1 MFKKKRP
8 LALGIDIGT
17 SSIKVMEMTESR
29 DRYKIER
36 FVVEP
41 IPRNIVVENAIIDLD
56 RVSRAVRSA
65 VKKTGSK
72 RKHVVVAIAAAQSIS
87 KILSLPAGLSGT
99 ELEQQIEL
107 EAEHYVPFP
116 LADTNLD
123 FQLLGPNAENPS
135 NDDVLFSACRREIVE
150 ERVTVLEAAGL
161 TPLIVDVTSFANERA
176 LELVATTLPNGG
188 VEKVVAI
195 IDYGATSSHLYVVH
209 QEKLIFQRD
218 FPFGGKSLTE
228 SIQRRFGV
236 SYTEAENKKRGG
248 RSLPENYRQDI
259 LAPFISAMAQEAN
272 RAIQLFVSS
281 SNHDQVDYLFLTGGC
296 SALPKVVDEVA
307 DKTGVSTRLANPFVN
322 TKLASSIAKDRLYRY
337 APLLNTVCGLAMRGA
352 KR

>member
-1 MFKKKRP
+1 MFKKKRQ

-36 FVVEP
+36 FAVEP
-41 IPRNIVVENAIIDLD
+41 LPRNIIVENAITDLD
-56 RVSRAVRSA
+56 RVSKAVRSA
-65 VKKTGSK
+65 VEKSGSK
-72 RKHVVVAIAAAQSIS
+72 RKHVVVAIAAAQSMS
-87 KILSLPAGLSGT
+87 KILSLPGGLRGS

-123 FQLLGPNAENPS
+123 FELLGSSIENPS
-135 NDDVLFSACRREIVE
+135 NDDVLLSACRKEIVE
-150 ERVTVLEAAGL
+150 ERVSVLEAAGL
-161 TPLIVDVTSFANERA
+161 TPIIVDVASFANERA
-176 LELVATTLPNGG
+176 LQLVATTLPNGG

-195 IDYGATSSHLYVVH
+195 VDYGTTSSHLYVVH
-209 QEKLIFQRD
+209 QKKLIYQRD

-248 RSLPENYRQDI
+248 SLPENYRQDI
-259 LAPFISAMAQEAN
+259 LGPFISAMAQEAN
-272 RAIQLFVSS
+272 RAMQLFVSS
-281 SNHDQVDYLFLTGGC
+281 SNHDQVDHVFLTGGC
-296 SALPKVVDEVA
+296 SALPKVA
-307 DKTGVSTRLANPFVN
+307 DSVGEKTGVSTRLANPFVN
-322 TKLASSIAKDRLYRY
+322 TKLASSVAKDRLYRY